1 MAVAAAERKAAGGGR
16 EAEGRKSGERERER
30 GKVGVCEIEG
40 ERQRGERR
48 ARLFIATK
56 SSLFFWLWF
65 DL

>member
-16 EAEGRKSGERERER
+16 EAEGRKSGERER

-40 ERQRGERR
+40 ERQRGEQR

>member
-1 MAVAAAERKAAGGGR
+1 MAVAAGGR
-16 EAEGRKSGERERER
+16 EEGRRRREGGKSGERESER

-40 ERQRGERR
+40 ERERQRGERR